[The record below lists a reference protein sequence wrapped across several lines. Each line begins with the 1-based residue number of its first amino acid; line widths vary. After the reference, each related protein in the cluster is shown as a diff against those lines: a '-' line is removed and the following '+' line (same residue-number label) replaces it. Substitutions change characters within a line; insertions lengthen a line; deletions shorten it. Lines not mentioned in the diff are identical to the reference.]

1 MSLALI
7 GPSTAYSIHTTQKCA
22 LTVNGGNDNLSAW
35 ITQNR
40 ENAVGPLQFSSAQI
54 STVAELPPLTPQ
66 IASTSVD
73 KNLDSHVPAATHSSL
88 DPVALTPFAQS
99 ANAIDIPV
107 SDSSLQMS
115 TSEQPLAETLSN
127 NPPSTF
133 YGQKRSH
140 ISPFDIS
147 PNERPRRKR
156 LTATLLTGNPFLQEL
171 KEAAK
176 KKKKASNCTKGKET
190 ARTNEEPLV
199 RKRSQTVLFSPES
212 WPQKKAQKSQILCA
226 VCGIQL
232 LDDKKKKNG
241 CAWIHCRMCN
251 NWYHNECQRT

>member
-1 MSLALI
+1 MNKIYYNNNITLFETNRLLLNQDDVSPDNDIAAS
-7 GPSTAYSIHTTQKCA
+7 GTTDRPQ
-22 LTVNGGNDNLSAW
+22 
-35 ITQNR
+35 
-40 ENAVGPLQFSSAQI
+40 QI

-73 KNLDSHVPAATHSSL
+73 KNLDSHVPATIHSSL

-115 TSEQPLAETLSN
+115 TSEQPHAETLSN

-156 LTATLLTGNPFLQEL
+156 LTATLLTGSPFLQEL

-212 WPQKKAQKSQILCA
+212 
-226 VCGIQL
+226 
-232 LDDKKKKNG
+232 
-241 CAWIHCRMCN
+241 
-251 NWYHNECQRT
+251 